1 MLLLLPIKSM
11 VNSTSSSQ
19 GEEVENP
26 EPKPE
31 IKFTASDV
39 SHHLKTPGNKKSSP
53 NYWKASHQLLIY
65 WFPNFNNT
73 QHFYVI
79 ESTGIVFKQGTKLSN
94 FNFTFPF
101 KVFYLIKTMPL
112 MGLI

>member
-1 MLLLLPIKSM
+1 
-11 VNSTSSSQ
+11 
-19 GEEVENP
+19 
-26 EPKPE
+26 
-31 IKFTASDV
+31 
-39 SHHLKTPGNKKSSP
+39 
-53 NYWKASHQLLIY
+53 LLIY

-73 QHFYVI
+73 QHFYIIVPL
-79 ESTGIVFKQGTKLSN
+79 GIVLNQITKLSN